1 MHNYGKVVLKNQVTL
16 VLNHYI
22 TFWTG
27 LYENSEA
34 VFIKIYLNS
43 IVQEYVKIFSSFFS
57 FSFFVNFEKL
67 KVVHFDW
74 KLAHVILEV
83 LILNPDLDF
92 WNSDPKSHFWVNLG
106 PKIQSCPFCLKI
118 GAQSISRMLIPN
130 PDLDFWNFDPKIHFW
145 ANLGPKSQMSVLSE
159 NWYTWNLKHAD
170 SYSNI
175 SFLDFKS

>member
-92 WNSDPKSHFWVNLG
+92 WNSDPKIHFWTNLG

-118 GAQSISRMLIPN
+118 GTHGISKMLILIPTLVFWISNPN
-130 PDLDFWNFDPKIHFW
+130 FLFGQIW
-145 ANLGPKSQMSVLSE
+145 AK
-159 NWYTWNLKHAD
+159 K
-170 SYSNI
+170 
-175 SFLDFKS
+175 FKVVCFV